1 MLISIHLTLYNS
13 TIKTDLNVRKYIEQ
27 YNLLGGGLKL
37 AKYCK
42 LFVLSLMILIIPKF
56 PLTEA
61 SAENRLSSYEL
72 TSEQQLVLEL
82 LWPQNTK
89 IYELV
94 ATDNNAEPQFFTV
107 YLEKLTDK
115 GWQQELL
122 LEEIPLTPL
131 KMAFTLAS
139 PVKISYATAENQLTK
154 NELDSLLLPDATKLL
169 AAEQT
174 LKIHWFEDIA
184 LEEGKQV
191 VALIEM
197 VNPDRFYNENSELN
211 DFDYEAIV
219 TNDSMIHRLFALI
232 LEIN

>member
-1 MLISIHLTLYNS
+1 
-13 TIKTDLNVRKYIEQ
+13 
-27 YNLLGGGLKL
+27 
-37 AKYCK
+37 
-42 LFVLSLMILIIPKF
+42 MILIIPKF

-94 ATDNNAEPQFFTV
+94 AADNYAEPQFFTV